1 MESVSS
7 NPQIPQHPVSLP
19 YDLDQLRDKYAEQKQ
34 VNSKFLKNLN
44 KRPPKDLDKRIHQ
57 IHDEV
62 FAQTDCLA
70 CANCCKTT
78 GPLFTTRD
86 IKRISKHLGMG
97 EAEFEDQYLRIDEDN
112 DWVLQQLPCPFLEQD
127 NRCAIYDHRPKAC
140 REFPHTNR
148 VKFHQITS
156 LTQKNMAICPA
167 AFAIIERMRNTHRN

>member
-34 VNSKFLKNLN
+34 VNTKFLKTLK

-156 LTQKNMAICPA
+156 LTKKNMAICPA
-167 AFAIIERMRNTHRN
+167 AFAIIERMRNSHRN